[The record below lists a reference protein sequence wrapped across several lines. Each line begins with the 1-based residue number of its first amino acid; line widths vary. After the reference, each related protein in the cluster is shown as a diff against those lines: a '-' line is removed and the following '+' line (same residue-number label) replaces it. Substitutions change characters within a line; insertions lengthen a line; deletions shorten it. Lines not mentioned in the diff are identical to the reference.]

1 MKERPSN
8 KKNEIAQLQNELK
21 ESFKKLHLD
30 SKNKTKT
37 INNYSALIATIRKE
51 YEILHK
57 ENQQLKIKIEKL
69 EDYNTHQQFVDYN
82 KRVMKKLPKRKRKY
96 HQAVYQSSS
105 SSESDVGNNYYYKQ
119 PRGKN
124 KKQKKNKIYYE
135 DVDGYE
141 NEYEENV
148 SDEDNDDNDL
158 EEEEIKEKPIPK
170 NPKYLKYKKIK
181 QKGITKLIKMS

>member
-57 ENQQLKIKIEKL
+57 ENQQLKIKIQKL
-69 EDYNTHQQFVDYN
+69 EDYNTHQQWVDYN
-82 KRVMKKLPKRKRKY
+82 KRVMKKLPKRKRNY
-96 HQAVYQSSS
+96 QQAVYY
-105 SSESDVGNNYYYKQ
+105 D
-119 PRGKN
+119 
-124 KKQKKNKIYYE
+124 

-141 NEYEENV
+141 NEYEENLS

-158 EEEEIKEKPIPK
+158 EEEEKKNQLKK
-170 NPKYLKYKKIK
+170 NPKYLKCKKNQAK
-181 QKGITKLIKMS
+181 NV

>member
-57 ENQQLKIKIEKL
+57 ENQQLKIKIQKL
-69 EDYNTHQQFVDYN
+69 EDYNTHQQLVDYN
-82 KRVMKKLPKRKRKY
+82 KRVMKKLPKRKRNY
-96 HQAVYQSSS
+96 QQAVYY
-105 SSESDVGNNYYYKQ
+105 D
-119 PRGKN
+119 
-124 KKQKKNKIYYE
+124 

-141 NEYEENV
+141 NEYEENLS

-158 EEEEIKEKPIPK
+158 EEEEKKNQFKK
-170 NPKYLKYKKIK
+170 NPKYLKCKKNQAK
-181 QKGITKLIKMS
+181 NV

>member
-30 SKNKTKT
+30 IKNKTKT

-51 YEILHK
+51 YEIFHK
-57 ENQQLKIKIEKL
+57 ENQQLKIKIQKL
-69 EDYNTHQQFVDYN
+69 EDYNTHQQLVDYN
-82 KRVMKKLPKRKRKY
+82 KRVMKKLPKRKRNY
-96 HQAVYQSSS
+96 QQAVYY
-105 SSESDVGNNYYYKQ
+105 D
-119 PRGKN
+119 
-124 KKQKKNKIYYE
+124 

-141 NEYEENV
+141 NEYEENLS

-158 EEEEIKEKPIPK
+158 EEEEKKNQLKK
-170 NPKYLKYKKIK
+170 NPKYLKCKKNQAK
-181 QKGITKLIKMS
+181 NV